1 MWTNKSKDLIRAMDS
16 YTTIYI
22 LAGLWRIAA
31 CIVIVN
37 VTFTYTNKLQVLS

>member
-22 LAGLWRIAA
+22 RAGLWRIAA

-37 VTFTYTNKLQVLS
+37 VTIAYAYEL